1 MAVADRMVAGPTVV
15 AGRPAVSAG
24 GARPVVSAVEAVATS
39 RAGEAMLPAV
49 AEVTRPAAGVG
60 IPLAVDTAV
69 VTRFNFLPATS
80 AVLRDGV
87 SS

>member
-1 MAVADRMVAGPTVV
+1 MVADPTAA

-24 GARPVVSAVEAVATS
+24 GAHQAVAEAMS
-39 RAGEAMLPAV
+39 PPAAAMLPA
-49 AEVTRPAAGVG
+49 AEEVTRPAAGAG